1 MTRPRVSGFDFRW
14 TRRNLAAL
22 IALCLLAAAF
32 LGSRGLRRGVELGEP
47 IAVLPQRV
55 RMGTERI
62 NPNTATVAS
71 FRRLPGIGAKT
82 AEKIVAYRRRNPDL
96 PFRTPADLTNVK
108 GIGVKTVQRIRPF
121 LQMTGDVGS
130 ATTVR

>member
-22 IALCLLAAAF
+22 IALCVLAGAF
-32 LGSRGLRRGVELGEP
+32 LGFRGLHRRVELGEP

-55 RMGTERI
+55 RMATERI

-71 FRRLPGIGAKT
+71 LRRLPGIGPKT
-82 AEKIVAYRRRNPDL
+82 AAKIVAYRRRDPNT
-96 PFRTPADLTNVK
+96 PFRAPADLTNVK
-108 GIGVKTVQRIRPF
+108 GIGEKTVQRIRPF
-121 LQMTGDVGS
+121 LQMTDDVGS